1 MSLLFLVFVISSIL
15 TLGSGCYLAY
25 RIQQRSM
32 KNFYEN
38 EILPKIQPTE
48 FNAEPIAREISHLAG
63 RNIVLEEQLR
73 SLPHKILESLRGSMA
88 NMRGE
93 LGEYIQLLRLKADYD
108 IIIPLGDIV
117 DYIGIK
123 FPSTDDGDDGSID
136 FIEVKTNNSR
146 LSPAQKKFKSL
157 ILNKYIG
164 FKQVTVK
171 LNDINK
177 ELN

>member
-1 MSLLFLVFVISSIL
+1 MSLSFLIFAVL
-15 TLGSGCYLAY
+15 TVTVLGVACYFMYAS
-25 RIQQRSM
+25 QQRSM
-32 KNFYEN
+32 RKFYES
-38 EILPKIQPTE
+38 EVFPKIQTSE
-48 FNAEPIAREISHLAG
+48 FNTEPIAREISHLAG
-63 RNIVLEEQLR
+63 RNVVLEEQLR